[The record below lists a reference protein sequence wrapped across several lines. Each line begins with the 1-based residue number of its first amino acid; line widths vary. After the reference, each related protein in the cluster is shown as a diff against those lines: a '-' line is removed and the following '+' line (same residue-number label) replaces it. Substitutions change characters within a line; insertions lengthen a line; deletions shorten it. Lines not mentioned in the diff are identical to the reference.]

1 MGFVTWESLPVLIS
15 LVALLVSLLAIYRQ
29 DKSSKASLHLQN
41 TSNEAS
47 QRDRNLD
54 RLAEKAKAAI
64 EITVVALEVIAEAR
78 DLLRYQHKRW
88 GSKFDENAEDNKNI
102 EKYRREAECAY
113 KLVDELFE
121 DPDIEGLEGIHF
133 VRLQHELNTVL
144 HGKARLKMIRARIQ
158 EDLQSAVL

>member
-1 MGFVTWESLPVLIS
+1 MGFVTVELCIS
-15 LVALLVSLLAIYRQ
+15 VVALFLSSLAIYRQ

-78 DLLRYQHKRW
+78 DLLRDQHERW
-88 GSKFDENAEDNKNI
+88 GDKFDEDAADNKSIMAYQSDAEDA
-102 EKYRREAECAY
+102 YRW
-113 KLVDELFE
+113 VDVLLE
-121 DPDIEGLEGIHF
+121 DTSNVALEEENF
-133 VRLQHELNTVL
+133 VRLQQELNTVL
-144 HGKARLKMIRARIQ
+144 HAKARLKMIRARIQ
-158 EDLQSAVL
+158 EDPQSAVL